1 MPISY
6 NKTIRGAK
14 SNNEMNENQLRIQ
27 TLINQYIEEIDK
39 LDELAEYFPEL
50 LAEVTIKKDQI
61 DQFIE
66 DLEELQDDL
75 S

>member
-1 MPISY
+1 MLKAR
-6 NKTIRGAK
+6 NK
-14 SNNEMNENQLRIQ
+14 MNETQSRIQ
-27 TLINQYIEEIDK
+27 ELINYYIEESEK

-75 S
+75 D

>member
-1 MPISY
+1 
-6 NKTIRGAK
+6 
-14 SNNEMNENQLRIQ
+14 MNENQLRIQ
-27 TLINQYIEEIDK
+27 ELVNHYLEEIDK

>member
-1 MPISY
+1 
-6 NKTIRGAK
+6 
-14 SNNEMNENQLRIQ
+14 MNELQLRIQ
-27 TLINQYIEEIDK
+27 ELVNYYLEEIDK

-50 LAEVTIKKDQI
+50 LAEITIKKDQI

-66 DLEELQDDL
+66 DLVELQDDF

>member
-1 MPISY
+1 
-6 NKTIRGAK
+6 
-14 SNNEMNENQLRIQ
+14 MNENQSIIQ
-27 TLINQYIEEIDK
+27 ELVNYYLEEIDK

-75 S
+75 D

>member
-1 MPISY
+1 MLKAR
-6 NKTIRGAK
+6 NK
-14 SNNEMNENQLRIQ
+14 MNESQSRIQ
-27 TLINQYIEEIDK
+27 ELINYYIEESEK

-75 S
+75 D